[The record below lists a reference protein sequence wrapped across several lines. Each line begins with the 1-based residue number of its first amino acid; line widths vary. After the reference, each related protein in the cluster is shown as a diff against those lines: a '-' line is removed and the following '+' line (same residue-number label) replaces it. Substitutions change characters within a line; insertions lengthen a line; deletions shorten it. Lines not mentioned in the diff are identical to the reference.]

1 MEEKSYFHDNIKL
14 LDYQQKVREKYLSSD
29 RTSYGL
35 FMDLGTGKTA
45 TSLSMALEL
54 YLSGKIDKVQIICP
68 SGLRTNWIVEINK
81 FIKPE
86 FHELFLEPLGYPHLS
101 RKKELNL
108 TNRTLFIL
116 DEAHR
121 IKNHQSKSTEYFFE
135 KFADCYGALLLT
147 GTPQTNSALD
157 LYTPCK
163 VLGYAN
169 QGVMQFINEHCVE
182 KLMKRGKMHFYV
194 YTPEVRNLEKLMNG
208 IAPYSSW
215 IKTEDVLDLP
225 EQIHI
230 DKFFSINKKQKALLD
245 VAAGKI
251 KEESISS
258 KVPEVKI
265 LEKHLPAIQLL
276 LDGLMP
282 DSGKIK
288 TISTDKIELL
298 EELLEENPEE
308 QYIIL
313 CLYHYEI
320 DQIREVLEKA
330 KISYVLRTG
339 KSDKDEKDKAVTDF
353 TSGSVRVLLG
363 TVKANSE
370 GLTLVNCRHMI
381 YYSIDFDYLQYAQS
395 LKRIHRIGQDKTCY
409 YYYLRSVDIKDDK
422 YKGLDSIV
430 LDVLGVKGTSLSEL
444 FDKGS

>member
-1 MEEKSYFHDNIKL
+1 
-14 LDYQQKVREKYLSSD
+14 
-29 RTSYGL
+29 
-35 FMDLGTGKTA
+35 
-45 TSLSMALEL
+45 
-54 YLSGKIDKVQIICP
+54 
-68 SGLRTNWIVEINK
+68 
-81 FIKPE
+81 
-86 FHELFLEPLGYPHLS
+86 
-101 RKKELNL
+101 
-108 TNRTLFIL
+108 
-116 DEAHR
+116 
-121 IKNHQSKSTEYFFE
+121 
-135 KFADCYGALLLT
+135 
-147 GTPQTNSALD
+147 
-157 LYTPCK
+157 
-163 VLGYAN
+163 
-169 QGVMQFINEHCVE
+169 
-182 KLMKRGKMHFYV
+182 MHFYV

-320 DQIREVLEKA
+320 DQIREALEKA

-339 KSDKDEKDKAVTDF
+339 KSDKDEKDNAVTDF
-353 TSGSVRVLLG
+353 TSNKARVLLG

-370 GLTLVNCRHMI
+370 GLTLTNCRHMV